1 MLENATNLTNIASCV
16 WVLRGLLLILPDSW
30 QEWSAFAAIMT
41 FVLAVIALLYRWP
54 FQKKQH
60 AHDVEMLKLQQEQP
74 KVEAKGRLKRLLEK
88 IISCWEDNKE
98 YHLKTILDGY
108 NFQKK
113 LRELGNELKEIIKK
127 DELLVSQTIVVEAN
141 SMVDAT
147 IDLATSLRP
156 FDVIAGNGNLQI
168 YQEAIAKGDKLVE
181 QMRELIE
188 KLDVKNE

>member
-1 MLENATNLTNIASCV
+1 MLENATNLANITTASDGFIDTMLHSQDFLGALIV
-16 WVLRGLLLILPDSW
+16 GLLLLGVT
-30 QEWSAFAAIMT
+30 IM
-41 FVLAVIALLYRWP
+41 IRWL